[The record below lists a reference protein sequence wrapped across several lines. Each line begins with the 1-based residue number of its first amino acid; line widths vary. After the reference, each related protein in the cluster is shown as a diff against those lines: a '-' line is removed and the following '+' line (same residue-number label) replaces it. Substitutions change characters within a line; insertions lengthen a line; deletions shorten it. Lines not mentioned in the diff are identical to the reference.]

1 MAKRFQVLF
10 LIFGTSLLFS
20 ITTFAYDSVV
30 DRISKSFNV
39 EGRSK
44 LVVQNDDGRT
54 TIQANTASEV
64 RIEVTKEVFHAK
76 NEAEAKKEADRV
88 QVILEQV
95 GDRIEVRTVRPK
107 WGFDLGG
114 RPEVEVNYQIFAP
127 PDSDVSTKTSDGPVE
142 VSGIHGNLQISSS
155 DGDITFSDCNGDID
169 IQSGDGDIHASKST
183 GGIQIS
189 LRDGD
194 LTASELSGKLV
205 LKSSDG
211 DVSVNAFQGKM
222 DASSRDGKVDL
233 NGVFTSL
240 AAKSSDGDVDITVQP
255 GSVMQQDWGLSSRD
269 GDIQLRLP
277 DDFAADLSVKARDGK
292 INTTVPVTVT
302 GSLSTNTLSGKMN
315 GGGYLLD
322 VHTSDGDIQ
331 ILR

>member
-1 MAKRFQVLF
+1 MAKRFQVL
-10 LIFGTSLLFS
+10 LLVLGTFLLFS
-20 ITTFAYDSVV
+20 IRASAYDSVV

-39 EGRSK
+39 QGRSR

-54 TIQANTASEV
+54 TIQPGSANEV

-76 NEAEAKKEADRV
+76 NEADAKKEADKV
-88 QVILEQV
+88 QVTLEQV
-95 GDRIEVRTVRPK
+95 GDRIEVRTIRPN
-107 WGFDLGG
+107 WRFNFGG
-114 RPEVEVNYQIFAP
+114 RPQVEINYQIFAP
-127 PDSDVSTKTSDGPVE
+127 AETDVSTKTSDGPVE
-142 VSGIHGNLQISSS
+142 VSGIHGNVQISSS

-194 LTASELSGKLV
+194 LTASELSGQLV

-211 DVSVNAFQGKM
+211 DVSVNAFNGKV

-240 AAKSSDGDVDITVQP
+240 AAKSSDGDVDVTVQR

-277 DDFAADLSVKARDGK
+277 DDFSADLAVRARDGK
-292 INTTVPVTVT
+292 INTTVPVSVT
-302 GSLSTNTLSGKMN
+302 GSLSENHLAGKLN

-322 VHTSDGDIQ
+322 IQTSDGDIE
-331 ILR
+331 IVR

>member
-10 LIFGTSLLFS
+10 LILGTSLLFS

-39 EGRSK
+39 QGRSK

-54 TIQANTASEV
+54 TIQANTANEV
-64 RIEVTKEVFHAK
+64 RIEVTKEVFHARD
-76 NEAEAKKEADRV
+76 EAEAKKEADRV
-88 QVILEQV
+88 QVTLEQV
-95 GDRIEVRTVRPK
+95 GDRIEVRTVRPN
-107 WGFDLGG
+107 WTFDFGG
-114 RPEVEVNYQIFAP
+114 RPQVEVNYQIFAP
-127 PDSDVSTKTSDGPVE
+127 AESDVSTKTSDGPVE
-142 VSGIHGNLQISSS
+142 VIGIHGNLQISSS
-155 DGDITFSDCNGDID
+155 DGDITFSDCDGDID

-183 GGIQIS
+183 GGMQIS
-189 LRDGD
+189 FRDGD

-211 DVSVNAFQGKM
+211 DVSVNGFQGKM

-240 AAKSSDGDVDITVQP
+240 AAKSSDGDVDITIQP

-269 GDIQLRLP
+269 GDIQVRLP
-277 DDFAADLSVKARDGK
+277 DDFAADLSVRARDGK
-292 INTTVPVTVT
+292 INTTVPVSVI
-302 GSLSTNTLSGKMN
+302 GSLSENQLSGKLN

-322 VHTSDGDIQ
+322 IKTSDGDIQ

>member
-10 LIFGTSLLFS
+10 LILGTSLLFS

-39 EGRSK
+39 QGRSK

-54 TIQANTASEV
+54 TIQANTANEV

-88 QVILEQV
+88 QVTLEHV

-107 WGFDLGG
+107 WTFDFGG
-114 RPEVEVNYQIFAP
+114 RPQVEVNYQIFAP
-127 PDSDVSTKTSDGPVE
+127 AESDVSTKTSDGPVE
-142 VSGIHGNLQISSS
+142 VAGIHGNLQISSS
-155 DGDITFSDCNGDID
+155 DGDITVSDCDGDID
-169 IQSGDGDIHASKST
+169 IQSGDGDIHVSKSS
-183 GGIQIS
+183 GGMQIS

-194 LTASELSGKLV
+194 LIASELSGILV

-211 DVSVNAFQGKM
+211 DVSVNGFQGKM

-240 AAKSSDGDVDITVQP
+240 AAKSSDGDVDVTVQP

-277 DDFAADLSVKARDGK
+277 DDFAADLSVRARDGK
-292 INTTVPVTVT
+292 INTTVPVSVT
-302 GSLSTNTLSGKMN
+302 GSLSENQLSGKMN
-315 GGGYLLD
+315 GGDYLLD
-322 VHTSDGDIQ
+322 IHTSDGDIQ

>member
-10 LIFGTSLLFS
+10 LFLGTFLLFS
-20 ITTFAYDSVV
+20 IQASAIDSVV

-39 EGRSK
+39 QGRSK
-44 LVVQNDDGRT
+44 LVIHNDDGRT
-54 TIQANTASEV
+54 TIQPGSANEV

-76 NEAEAKKEADRV
+76 NEVEAKKEADKV
-88 QVILEQV
+88 QVTLEQV
-95 GDRIEVRTVRPK
+95 GDRIEVRTVRPNWK
-107 WGFDLGG
+107 ISFGG
-114 RPEVEVNYQIFAP
+114 RPQVEINYQIFAP
-127 PDSDVSTKTSDGPVE
+127 VETDISTKTSDGPVE
-142 VSGIHGNLQISSS
+142 ISGIHGNLQILSS

-169 IQSGDGDIHASKST
+169 IQSGDGDIHANKST

-194 LTASELSGKLV
+194 LTASELSGQLV

-211 DVSVNAFQGKM
+211 DVSVNGFQGKV
-222 DASSRDGKVDL
+222 DAASRDGKVDL
-233 NGVFTSL
+233 NGIFTSL
-240 AAKSSDGDVDITVQP
+240 SARSSDGDVDVTVQR

-277 DDFAADLSVKARDGK
+277 DDFSADLSVRARDGR
-292 INTTVPVTVT
+292 INTTVPVSVK
-302 GSLSTNTLSGKMN
+302 GSLSENALSGKLN

-322 VHTSDGDIQ
+322 IRTSDGDIE